1 MSQTRLLV
9 PSAMSAEFELASG
22 GPAGHDLVIKAAA
35 PVQRALR
42 SRGGSS
48 MPSAP
53 RCVALVGPYLSGK
66 TTLLESMLFTSG
78 TTSRRGSVRDGNSV
92 GDHATEARARSM
104 STELNVANASFLG
117 DPWTI
122 LDCPGSVELLF
133 EAEQAM
139 LVADTVVV
147 VCEPEVERA
156 ITVSA
161 LLHFLALHNIPHML
175 FINKLDTA
183 SARVRDV
190 LAALQ
195 SMSERPLVLRQVPL
209 RGGDAEVTGYV
220 DLVSERAYRYRPGQ
234 ASDLIPLPADF
245 WEREGD
251 TRTSLVE
258 KLADFDDQLLEQLL
272 EDVQPPKEE
281 IYRHL
286 TQDFQKNLIVPVF
299 VGAAAQDHG
308 VRRLWKALRHETPG
322 PAETAAR
329 LGIAADGES
338 LAQVF
343 KTYHLPHT
351 GKLSL
356 ARVWRGSV
364 AEGNVLNGV
373 RVAGVVKLLGA
384 QQEKVAAGQMGE
396 VVGLTRM
403 DEIAT
408 GTVLTPSGKA
418 APQPQPE
425 KLQPVYGLA
434 IHAEKRG
441 DDVKLSGSIAKL
453 VDEDPTFELEQ
464 NAELREMVLWGQ
476 GDVHLQIAMD
486 RLRNRHNLAVV
497 GHAAAVPYKETIRRG
512 TQQHSRFKRQSGGHG
527 QFADCT
533 VEVKPLPRGSGFTFT
548 DSVVGGA
555 IPRNY
560 IPAVEEGVTEA
571 LTRGPLGFPVV
582 DVAVN
587 LITGQF
593 HAVDSSDMAFK
604 TAGRQAIQE
613 SLPKCEPVL
622 LEPIDQVEISVPNAF
637 TARAQRLI
645 SGRRGQILGY
655 DAKPDWPGW
664 DVVRAHLP
672 RNELHDLIV
681 ELRSLTLG
689 VGSFG
694 RQFDHMAELSGRP
707 AEKVIQERAQEAA
720 Q

>member
-1 MSQTRLLV
+1 
-9 PSAMSAEFELASG
+9 
-22 GPAGHDLVIKAAA
+22 
-35 PVQRALR
+35 
-42 SRGGSS
+42 

-53 RCVALVGPYLSGK
+53 RVVALVGPYLSGK
-66 TTLLESMLFTSG
+66 TTLLESLLFATG
-78 TTSRRGSVRDGNSV
+78 ATGRRGSVRDGNSV
-92 GDHATEARARSM
+92 GDHAAEARARQM
-104 STELNVANASFLG
+104 STEINVAGASFLD

-122 LDCPGSVELLF
+122 LDCPGSVELLY

-139 LVADTVVV
+139 LVADVVVV
-147 VCEPEVERA
+147 VCEPEAERA

-161 LLHFLALHNIPHML
+161 LLRFLSRHNIPHMI

-183 SARVRDV
+183 NDRVRDV

-195 SMSERPLVLRQVPL
+195 SVSERPLVLRQVPL
-209 RGGDAEVTGYV
+209 RGDNEITGYV
-220 DLVSERAYRYRPGQ
+220 DLVSERAYRYHPGQ

-245 WEREGD
+245 WDREGE

-258 KLADFDDQLLEQLL
+258 KLADFDDALLEQLL
-272 EDVQPPKEE
+272 EDVQPSKED
-281 IYRHL
+281 IYKHL
-286 TQDFQKNLIVPVF
+286 TKDFQKNLIVPVF
-299 VGAAAQDHG
+299 VGAAAQDYG
-308 VRRLWKALRHETPG
+308 VRRLWKALRHEAPG

-329 LGIAADGES
+329 LGIAPEGEP
-338 LAQVF
+338 LAEVF

-356 ARVWRGSV
+356 ARVWRGAI
-364 AEGNVLNGV
+364 AEGNVLNGT
-373 RVAGVVKLLGA
+373 RVAGVVKLFGA
-384 QQEKVAAGQMGE
+384 TQEKVAAGQMGE

-403 DEIAT
+403 EEIAT
-408 GTVLTPSGKA
+408 GAVLTPSGKA
-418 APQPQPE
+418 GPLPRPDIP
-425 KLQPVYGLA
+425 QPVYGLA

-441 DDVKLSGSIAKL
+441 DDVKLTGSIAKL
-453 VDEDPTFELEQ
+453 IDEDPTLELEQ

-476 GDVHLQIAMD
+476 GDVHLQIALD

-497 GHAAAVPYKETIRRG
+497 GHHAAVPYKETIRRG
-512 TQQHSRFKRQSGGHG
+512 SQQHSRFKRQSGGHG

-533 VEVKPLPRGSGFTFT
+533 IEVNPLPRGSGFTFV
-548 DSVVGGA
+548 DKVVGGA

-560 IPAVEEGVTEA
+560 IPAVEEGVVEA
-571 LTRGPLGFPVV
+571 LTHGPLGFPVV
-582 DVAVN
+582 DVAVT
-587 LITGQF
+587 LLTGQF

-613 SLPKCEPVL
+613 ALPKCEPIL
-622 LEPIDQVEISVPNAF
+622 LEPIDQVDISVPNGF

-664 DVVRAHLP
+664 DIVKAHLP
-672 RNELHDLIV
+672 RSELHDLIV

-689 VGSFG
+689 VGSFA

-707 AEKVIQERAQEAA
+707 AEKVIQSRAQEAA

>member
-1 MSQTRLLV
+1 
-9 PSAMSAEFELASG
+9 
-22 GPAGHDLVIKAAA
+22 
-35 PVQRALR
+35 
-42 SRGGSS
+42 
-48 MPSAP
+48 
-53 RCVALVGPYLSGK
+53 LSGK
-66 TTLLESMLFTSG
+66 TTLLEAMLFASG

-92 GDHATEARARSM
+92 GDHAAEARARGM
-104 STELNVANASFLG
+104 STEINVASASFLG

-122 LDCPGSVELLF
+122 LDCPGSVELLY
-133 EAEQAM
+133 EAQQAM
-139 LVADTVVV
+139 LVADVVVV

-161 LLHFLALHNIPHML
+161 LLHFLSRHDIPHML

-195 SMSERPLVLRQVPL
+195 AVSERPLVLRQVPL
-209 RGGDAEVTGYV
+209 RGSESEITGYV

-234 ASDLIPLPADF
+234 ASDLIPLPEDF
-245 WEREGD
+245 WEREGE
-251 TRTSLVE
+251 TRTALIE
-258 KLADFDDQLLEQLL
+258 KLADFDDKLLEQLL
-272 EDVQPPKEE
+272 EDVQPSKEE

-286 TQDFQKNLIVPVF
+286 TEDFRKNLIVPVF
-299 VGAAAQDHG
+299 VGAAGQDYG

-329 LGIAADGES
+329 LGIEPTGEP

-356 ARVWRGSV
+356 SRVWRGAV

-373 RVAGVVKLLGA
+373 RVAGVVRLLGA
-384 QQEKVAAGQMGE
+384 QQEKVPAGQMGE

-403 DEIAT
+403 EEIAT
-408 GTVLTPSGKA
+408 GAVLTPSGKA
-418 APQPQPE
+418 APLPQPE
-425 KLQPVYGLA
+425 RLPPVYGLA
-434 IHAEKRG
+434 VHAEKRG
-441 DDVKLSGSIAKL
+441 DDVKLTGSIAKL
-453 VDEDPTFELEQ
+453 IDEDPTLELEQ

-476 GDVHLQIAMD
+476 GDVHLQIALD

-497 GHAAAVPYKETIRRG
+497 GHHAAVPYKETIRRG

-533 VEVKPLPRGSGFTFT
+533 IEVKPLPRGSGFTFT

-560 IPAVEEGVTEA
+560 IPAVEEGVIEA
-571 LTRGPLGFPVV
+571 LAHGPLGFPVV
-582 DVAVN
+582 DIAVN

-613 SLPKCEPVL
+613 ALPKCDPIL
-622 LEPIDQVEISVPNAF
+622 LEPIDAVDISVPNGF

-664 DVVRAHLP
+664 DIVRAHLP
-672 RNELHDLIV
+672 RSELHDLIV

-689 VGSFG
+689 VGSFA
-694 RQFDHMAELSGRP
+694 RRFDHMAELTGRP
-707 AEKVIQERAQEAA
+707 AEKVIQSRAQEAA